1 MKKYIWML
9 LGAALVFLVGCNSIE
24 DAKSSTIYVNPKGKV
39 TSVIVE
45 DFQKEYYD
53 EKELKESINTAIDS
67 YNQQHN
73 SKAVTLKKLTVKKE
87 TAKAVLTY
95 DSCDDYCAFND
106 TILFSGTVAE
116 AQKAGYDFQTNFI
129 TAAQK
134 EASSDDIINQHSD
147 AKVIITNEPVYV
159 QTKNAILYVSKNV
172 SVKGGKLVQVPPDD
186 SEDNENAQMIINDLA
201 YVIYQ
206 P

>member
-9 LGAALVFLVGCNSIE
+9 LGAALVLLVGCNSIE
-24 DAKSSTIYVNPKGKV
+24 DAKSSTIYVNPKGNV

-67 YNQQHN
+67 YNEQHD

-95 DSCDDYCAFND
+95 DSCDEYCAFNG
-106 TILFSGTVAE
+106 TVLFSGTVAE
-116 AQKAGYDFQTNFI
+116 AQQAGYDFKTDFI
-129 TAAQK
+129 TASQ
-134 EASSDDIINQHSD
+134 EEVSSDDIINQHSD

-159 QTKNAILYVSKNV
+159 QTNKAILYVSENV
-172 SVKGGKLVQVPPDD
+172 SIKEGKLVQVLSDD
-186 SEDNENAQMIINDLA
+186 REDNENAQVIIADAA

>member
-73 SKAVTLKKLTVKKE
+73 SKAVTLKKLTIKKE

-116 AQKAGYDFQTNFI
+116 AQKAGYDFKTNFI
-129 TAAQK
+129 TASQK

-147 AKVIITNEPVYV
+147 AKVIITNEPVCV

-172 SVKGGKLVQVPPDD
+172 LVKGGKLAQVPPDD